1 MYDFEIY
8 TIGVYASTEE
18 SFFNK
23 LTDNKI
29 DVFCDIRQ
37 HRGVRGSKYSYVNI
51 RYLQEKLTQLGI
63 NYVYAKELA
72 PTTEI
77 REKQHAEDALKKVK
91 AF

>member
-37 HRGVRGSKYSYVNI
+37 RRGVRGSKYSYVNI
-51 RYLQEKLTQLGI
+51 RYLQEKLTPLGI

-77 REKQHAEDALKKVK
+77 REKQHAEDALKK
-91 AF
+91 